1 MSKCDTGEEDYM
13 PEDYQ
18 DILEDHL
25 LYLFENK
32 ANSNPEFLLRAQ
44 RQSIIFIC
52 WDLTIQIAQGTP
64 F

>member
-13 PEDYQ
+13 PEDYR

-44 RQSIIFIC
+44 R
-52 WDLTIQIAQGTP
+52 
-64 F
+64 